1 MTWTKIHGTG
11 TGKHTVGS
19 AILRED
25 GWMMKN
31 DPTKEIRKKYAP
43 AQQPPFEKAQTPTD
57 RDMAQRPTT

>member
-43 AQQPPFEKAQTPTD
+43 AHQPPL
-57 RDMAQRPTT
+57 